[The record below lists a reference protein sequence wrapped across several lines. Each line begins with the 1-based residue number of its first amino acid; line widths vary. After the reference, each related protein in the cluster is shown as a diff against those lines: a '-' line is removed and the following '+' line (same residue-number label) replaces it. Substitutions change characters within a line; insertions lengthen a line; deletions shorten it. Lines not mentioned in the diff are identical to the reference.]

1 MMNKRFQMAFQVAYT
16 FQKFI
21 LYTLALYGSN
31 SSPTMPKNQHMCK
44 SKFKLLAHM

>member
-31 SSPTMPKNQHMCK
+31 SSPTMPKTNICA
-44 SKFKLLAHM
+44 SPNSNF